1 MKKVT
6 ELLFLVVG
14 NMLSAAA
21 ISMIALPQGISVG
34 GTSGLAKVIV
44 SFLPMPMSVV
54 LWTINL
60 VLFALAFFVLGK
72 EFAIKTVISSIIFP
86 LFLNFAMNIDVLEDL
101 SQDPLLSSI
110 LGGFLLGCGSGLILR
125 GNGSSGGFDIL
136 AVIANQKWNIPT
148 AVIIGL
154 CDTVVLLLQV
164 NWNHIL
170 YSVYGIVMI
179 IVTSVMVN
187 KIVTKENNEV
197 KLMIFSEYENEIKN
211 VLLNQE
217 DCGVS
222 VLKAETGYTGKEMN
236 VIVSV
241 IPYDKVQSCKAA
253 VLGCDPNAFVV
264 LENVQA
270 AYTGKSG
277 LRKTEDMKKSKV

>member
-21 ISMIALPQGISVG
+21 IGMIALPQGISVG

-72 EFAIKTVISSIIFP
+72 EFAMKTVISSIIFP
-86 LFLNFAMNIDVLEDL
+86 LFLNIAMNIDVLKDL

-136 AVIANQKWNIPT
+136 AVIANQKWNIP
-148 AVIIGL
+148 AAIIIGL
-154 CDTVVLLLQV
+154 CDTFVLLLQV

-197 KLMIFSEYENEIKN
+197 KLMVFSEFENEIKN
-211 VLLNQE
+211 LLLNQE

-253 VLGCDPNAFVV
+253 VLGCDPNAFIV

-277 LRKTEDMKKSKV
+277 LRKPEDMKKSKE